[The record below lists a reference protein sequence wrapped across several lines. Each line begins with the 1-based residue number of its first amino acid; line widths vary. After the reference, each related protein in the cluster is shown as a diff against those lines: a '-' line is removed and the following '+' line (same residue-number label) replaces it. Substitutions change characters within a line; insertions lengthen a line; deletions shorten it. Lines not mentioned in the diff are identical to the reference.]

1 MELPTK
7 NQITGLIDYIRNLD
21 IRNVLIPIPDLI
33 TKPIDNIEKQE
44 ILDTIYL
51 NWISFVSR
59 SLKDNKRNNTLGVT
73 DKQVKD
79 FSILINQVHALIRH
93 WFIIKTI
100 NQGGTKVIV
109 NDEIIDSEFEGEHYI
124 LHLSESGELERND
137 PMLAS
142 SFIMVRN
149 YQDIVNT
156 LAKFDL

>member
-21 IRNVLIPIPDLI
+21 TRNLQIPNLI

-44 ILDTIYL
+44 ILDAVYL

-59 SLKDNKRNNTLGVT
+59 SLKDNKRNNTSGVT
-73 DKQVKD
+73 DKQIKE
-79 FSILINQVHALIRH
+79 FLILIDQVNALIRH
-93 WFIIKTI
+93 WFTIKTI

-109 NDEIIDSEFEGEHYI
+109 NDEIIDSEFKGEHYI
-124 LHLSESGELERND
+124 LHLSEDGDLERND

-156 LAKFDL
+156 LAKFNL

>member
-21 IRNVLIPIPDLI
+21 TRNLQIPNLI

-59 SLKDNKRNNTLGVT
+59 SLKDNKRNNTSGVT
-73 DKQVKD
+73 DKQIKE
-79 FSILINQVHALIRH
+79 FLILIDQVNALIRH
-93 WFIIKTI
+93 WFTIKTI
-100 NQGGTKVIV
+100 NRGGTKVIV
-109 NDEIIDSEFEGEHYI
+109 NDEIIDSEFKGEHYI
-124 LHLSESGELERND
+124 LHLSEDGDLERND

-156 LAKFDL
+156 LAKFNL

>member
-7 NQITGLIDYIRNLD
+7 NQITGLIDYIRNLN
-21 IRNVLIPIPDLI
+21 IRNVQIPIPDLI
-33 TKPIDNIEKQE
+33 TKPIDDIEKQE

-73 DKQVKD
+73 DKQIKD
-79 FSILINQVHALIRH
+79 FSILINQVHSLIRH
-93 WFIIKTI
+93 WFTIKTI

-149 YQDIVNT
+149 YQDIINT
-156 LAKFDL
+156 LAKFNL

>member
-7 NQITGLIDYIRNLD
+7 NQITGLIDYIRTLDTRNLQ
-21 IRNVLIPIPDLI
+21 IPDLI

-51 NWISFVSR
+51 NWLSFVSR
-59 SLKDNKRNNTLGVT
+59 SLKDNKRNNTSGVT
-73 DKQVKD
+73 DKQIKE
-79 FSILINQVHALIRH
+79 FLILIDQVNSLIRH
-93 WFIIKTI
+93 WFTIKTI

-109 NDEIIDSEFEGEHYI
+109 NDEIIDSEFKGEHYI
-124 LHLSESGELERND
+124 LHLSEDGDLERND

-156 LAKFDL
+156 LAKFNL